1 MELCTAPPSTDTN
14 WSGSVSLSLSG
25 GETGGKIMKYY
36 NFHWEYYRHMAA
48 WEPGKNTNNFVMIT
62 LSTVWGPFYNSYQ
75 LFVSSQPA
83 HQLATVWSLYL
94 HGWLPSKSQS
104 DNELTCL
111 LLTEAHWWNINLCL
125 PLSLKSYFG
134 AFMMSELRAHSC
146 LIAASCLPP
155 ARQPLPA
162 SVINTT

>member
-1 MELCTAPPSTDTN
+1 MDLALGASLQIQI
-14 WSGSVSLSLSG
+14 GLAQSVS
-25 GETGGKIMKYY
+25 IMKYY
-36 NFHWEYYRHMAA
+36 NFYWEYYRHMAA
-48 WEPGKNTNNFVMIT
+48 WETDKNSNNFVMIT

-75 LFVSSQPA
+75 PGFCSTYS
-83 HQLATVWSLYL
+83 HQLATVGSLCTL
-94 HGWLPSKSQS
+94 GWLPSKSQS

-111 LLTEAHWWNINLCL
+111 VLTEAHWWNINLCL

-155 ARQPLPA
+155 AL
-162 SVINTT
+162 SLYLLLS

>member
-1 MELCTAPPSTDTN
+1 
-14 WSGSVSLSLSG
+14 
-25 GETGGKIMKYY
+25 MKYY

-75 LFVSSQPA
+75 LFVSRQPA

-111 LLTEAHWWNINLCL
+111 VLTEAHWWNINLCL

-155 ARQPLPA
+155 ATQPPTCFCHKHHLGMA
-162 SVINTT
+162 SSYWLLLGDLGDQPSPPPLVARV